1 MLRKFSFS
9 VCQKRPAKPMP
20 ITIILRK
27 QELTLEDKSIQVKL
41 ALEKLGLSS
50 ESYLVVRNGELV
62 NENETLREG
71 DIIRLV
77 AAISGGCR

>member
-1 MLRKFSFS
+1 
-9 VCQKRPAKPMP
+9 MP

-27 QELTLEDKSIQVKL
+27 QELTLEDKSIQVKY
-41 ALEKLGLSS
+41 ALEKLGLSP

-71 DIIRLV
+71 ETIRLV

>member
-1 MLRKFSFS
+1 
-9 VCQKRPAKPMP
+9 MP

-27 QELTLEDKSIQVKL
+27 QELTLEEKSIQVKH
-41 ALEKLGLSS
+41 ALEKLGLSP

-71 DIIRLV
+71 DTIRLV
-77 AAISGGCR
+77 ASISGGSR